1 MTYFYK
7 HFIACKKN
15 SFDASQTCFHC
26 EWHPTSKHF
35 PVFAITGNY
44 QRILT
49 EIIFHFKLDLIVFRL
64 QQFINA
70 EITYVRKYLKRKQ
83 IFFSTLLIRHCG
95 RNIPR
100 EKHDVTDSLSHA
112 VVLENGGV

>member
-1 MTYFYK
+1 ML
-7 HFIACKKN
+7 
-15 SFDASQTCFHC
+15 
-26 EWHPTSKHF
+26 
-35 PVFAITGNY
+35 AITGNY

-49 EIIFHFKLDLIVFRL
+49 EIIFHLKLDLIVFRL
-64 QQFINA
+64 QQFIDA
-70 EITYVRKYLKRKQ
+70 EITYVPKYLKRKQ

-100 EKHDVTDSLSHA
+100 EKHDITDSLSQA

>member
-7 HFIACKKN
+7 HFIASKKN
-15 SFDASQTCFHC
+15 NFDASQTCFHC
-26 EWHPTSKHF
+26 EWHPASKHF
-35 PVFAITGNY
+35 PVFTITGNY
-44 QRILT
+44 QRVLT
-49 EIIFHFKLDLIVFRL
+49 EIIFHLKLDLIVFRL
-64 QQFINA
+64 QQFIDA
-70 EITYVRKYLKRKQ
+70 EITYIRKYLKRKQ
-83 IFFSTLLIRHCG
+83 IFFSTLLIHHCG